1 MSGLYTTLIV
11 LAAIASYVIV
21 GIRLM
26 RLCDVSGVSLGW
38 FSFIPLLAETRM
50 ARLGGM
56 NPWLVLLGL
65 IPLVNIILLILR
77 WVWLWRISGHTD
89 ARQWWWVSLLGPIAI
104 GLVSGI
110 FRDGGILWFLISIIG
125 IAVMTYA
132 LMMIFNPL
140 KPIPASA
147 IQGPTE
153 GSTPAAA

>member
-11 LAAIASYVIV
+11 LAAIASYVII

-26 RLCDVSGVSLGW
+26 RLCDVSGVTLGW

-50 ARLGGM
+50 ARLGRA
-56 NPWLVLLGL
+56 NPWLVLFFI
-65 IPLVNIILLILR
+65 IPIVLVILR

-104 GLVSGI
+104 GIISGI
-110 FRDGGILWFLISIIG
+110 FSEGGFLWFVVSLAG
-125 IAVMTYA
+125 IAIMTYA

-147 IQGPTE
+147 IHGATT
-153 GSTPAAA
+153 GGAAAA

>member
-11 LAAIASYVIV
+11 LAAIASYVII

-26 RLCDVSGVSLGW
+26 RLCDVSGVTLGW

-50 ARLGGM
+50 ARLGRA
-56 NPWLVLLGL
+56 NPWLVLFFI
-65 IPLVNIILLILR
+65 IPIVLVILR

-104 GLVSGI
+104 GIISGI
-110 FRDGGILWFLISIIG
+110 FSEGGFLWFVISLAG
-125 IAVMTYA
+125 IAIMTYA

-147 IQGPTE
+147 IHGATT
-153 GSTPAAA
+153 GGGAAA